1 MDDIQYRDVKQA
13 ERLKSAPLENEDLMV
28 LGRNQGAGVATDLDG
43 SQGWPTQLQVNYD
56 QERDVTVVLPKG
68 AQNKIVPYKLN
79 GLIRPLDV
87 RTQFLAEYGPKPAAD
102 DVEEPLAGEASEV
115 VGSTID
121 PTADRNI

>member
-68 AQNKIVPYKLN
+68 AQNKIVPYKLA
-79 GLIRPLDV
+79 GLIKPLDV
-87 RTQFLAEYGPKPAAD
+87 RTQFLAEYGPKPVSNDA
-102 DVEEPLAGEASEV
+102 EEPLAGQASEV
-115 VGSTID
+115 VGSEIE
-121 PTADRNI
+121 PSQDRNI